1 MSKTPG
7 EFHGAEY
14 MTLKFRYM
22 GIYHDTKTAT
32 SDETEEVEW
41 TEEKQWDHRFFVGI
55 GVHFW

>member
-32 SDETEEVEW
+32 SDETEEDELA
-41 TEEKQWDHRFFVGI
+41 EEKQWDHRFFVGI